1 MHWPCA
7 SLPGADLRER
17 TTLRVGGPVAWLL
30 EPADPEQFREA
41 IVAARERGI
50 PMRILGGGANVVV
63 DDFGLEGVVISTER
77 LNRIFRPGDLS
88 AEETLD
94 EQLPSARVAPADP
107 AEDPRLVVWSGAP
120 LPKLCRAA
128 RDLGYSGLEKMAGV
142 PGHVGGGI
150 AMNAGGKDRD
160 GTLWQ
165 MSDVVER
172 IRVVNAAGEME
183 DIGREDW
190 SPVYRDGRLGDAIV
204 AGAVLRFE
212 PRSKLEV
219 AEASKEYLR
228 RKNAVQPVTERSA
241 GCVFKNP
248 DPERSGGKTAGLLV
262 DEAGGKGRRRGDAT
276 ISERHGNFLIN
287 QGAASAADVFGL
299 IEEIQDLVAQ
309 RTGLELEC
317 EVKLWRGDGERAAT

>member
-7 SLPGADLRER
+7 SLQGADLKER
-17 TTLRVGGPVAWLL
+17 TTLHVGGPVAWLL

-41 IVAARERGI
+41 IVAARERAI
-50 PMRILGGGANVVV
+50 PMRILGGGANVVI
-63 DDFGLEGVVISTER
+63 DDSGLEGVVISTER
-77 LNRIFRPGDLS
+77 LNRIFRPGDVS

-94 EQLPSARVAPADP
+94 EQLPSARVAPANP
-107 AEDPRLVVWSGAP
+107 ADDPRLVVWSGAP

-150 AMNAGGKDRD
+150 AMNAGGKDPD

-172 IRVVNAAGEME
+172 IRLVNTAGEME
-183 DIGREDW
+183 DITRDEW
-190 SPVYRDGRLGDAIV
+190 TPEYRDGIV

-212 PRSKLEV
+212 PRSKAEV
-219 AEASKEYLR
+219 AEASREYLR
-228 RKNAVQPVTERSA
+228 RKNAVQPVRERSA

-262 DEAGGKGRRRGDAT
+262 DEAGGKGRRRGEAT

-287 QGAASAADVFGL
+287 RGAATAADVFGL
-299 IEEIQDLVAQ
+299 IEEVQDLVAQ
-309 RTGLELEC
+309 RSGVELEC
-317 EVKLWRGDGERAAT
+317 EVRLWRGDEGRAGS

>member
-1 MHWPCA
+1 
-7 SLPGADLRER
+7 
-17 TTLRVGGPVAWLL
+17 
-30 EPADPEQFREA
+30 
-41 IVAARERGI
+41 
-50 PMRILGGGANVVV
+50 
-63 DDFGLEGVVISTER
+63 
-77 LNRIFRPGDLS
+77 
-88 AEETLD
+88 
-94 EQLPSARVAPADP
+94 
-107 AEDPRLVVWSGAP
+107 
-120 LPKLCRAA
+120 
-128 RDLGYSGLEKMAGV
+128 
-142 PGHVGGGI
+142 
-150 AMNAGGKDRD
+150 MNAGGKDRD

-183 DIGREDW
+183 DIARHDW
-190 SPVYRDGRLGDAIV
+190 DPVYRDGRLGDAIV

-212 PRSKLEV
+212 PRSKMEV

-276 ISERHGNFLIN
+276 ISDRHGNFLIN
-287 QGAASAADVFGL
+287 QGAATAADVFGL

-317 EVKLWRGDGERAAT
+317 EVKLWRGNGERAAT